1 MNIINPNLAQDSLKV
16 SLVDSSIASQVHK
29 KLPTGKYSA
38 AVWKL
43 AQYHKKICMEN
54 LYSWKTMDEDLLK
67 EAADIIKENNVPG

>member
-1 MNIINPNLAQDSLKV
+1 MNIANPNLAEDSPKV
-16 SLVDSSIASQVHK
+16 SLVDSLIANHVHK

-54 LYSWKTMDEDLLK
+54 LYSWKTMDEDLLE
-67 EAADIIKENNVPG
+67 EAFNIIRGRNVIG